1 MGVCPPV
8 CTPVTDV
15 SRGFESS
22 GVWWCVVGRVV
33 PDMSM
38 ERAGLQLRG
47 QAA

>member
-8 CTPVTDV
+8 CTPLTDV

-22 GVWWCVVGRVV
+22 GESWCVVGRVV
-33 PDMSM
+33 PDMWM
-38 ERAGLQLRG
+38 ERAGLQHRG